1 MWRQRNRVHGSQ
13 APNWG
18 SYLEGYLYLGKEIQR
33 EMQIGMGEV
42 REENRELSV
51 DELVL
56 RCPRASQWTCLK
68 SASLLAFERW
78 LVSVGGDRNYYHNHY
93 NSSSITGTLLGG
105 SISIN
110 SNSHNNYDKEA
121 LFSRDEETGLNRSI
135 ISPRLHDWPVKWDS
149 HPLPPLLTFSPLP
162 SNTLRLFTKM
172 AAGIPPIPVCPF
184 VIWTCCLSR
193 RDLGG
198 GGGRD
203 LESGLNLVNCFDQ
216 QSSAAWEPGVEEVFQ
231 LPRSPSRNSKTR
243 SPS

>member
-1 MWRQRNRVHGSQ
+1 M
-13 APNWG
+13 P
-18 SYLEGYLYLGKEIQR
+18 
-33 EMQIGMGEV
+33 
-42 REENRELSV
+42 EEHPSGHVWSLP
-51 DELVL
+51 LCLPL
-56 RCPRASQWTCLK
+56 RGDLWV
-68 SASLLAFERW
+68 W
-78 LVSVGGDRNYYHNHY
+78 GGDRNYYHNHY
-93 NSSSITGTLLGG
+93 NSSSITSTLLGG
-105 SISIN
+105 SISIT

-198 GGGRD
+198 GRGRD

>member
-1 MWRQRNRVHGSQ
+1 MFKLSLFYKFLGGRSHISLMYLSNLHLAWSLVHFRCLFKGGRQEPPGRCG
-13 APNWG
+13 
-18 SYLEGYLYLGKEIQR
+18 
-33 EMQIGMGEV
+33 V
-42 REENRELSV
+42 RETECMAPRPLTGAVIWRDTFIWGRRYSE
-51 DELVL
+51 
-56 RCPRASQWTCLK
+56 RCKLGWGRWGRRIGNSLWMSCFWDARGASQWTYLK

-110 SNSHNNYDKEA
+110 SNSHNYDKEA

-184 VIWTCCLSR
+184 VIWTCC
-193 RDLGG
+193 
-198 GGGRD
+198 
-203 LESGLNLVNCFDQ
+203 
-216 QSSAAWEPGVEEVFQ
+216 
-231 LPRSPSRNSKTR
+231 
-243 SPS
+243 

>member
-1 MWRQRNRVHGSQ
+1 M
-13 APNWG
+13 P
-18 SYLEGYLYLGKEIQR
+18 
-33 EMQIGMGEV
+33 
-42 REENRELSV
+42 EEHPSGHVWSLP
-51 DELVL
+51 L
-56 RCPRASQWTCLK
+56 CLP
-68 SASLLAFERW
+68 SRGDLW
-78 LVSVGGDRNYYHNHY
+78 VWGGDRNYYHNHY

-198 GGGRD
+198 GKGERPWIWAQSCELFWSTKFCSLGAWGGR
-203 LESGLNLVNCFDQ
+203 GL
-216 QSSAAWEPGVEEVFQ
+216 STPG
-231 LPRSPSRNSKTR
+231 SKTR
-243 SPS
+243 SPN